1 MKLEKISYK
10 QMTKAFIGLNVFIL
24 FTVILF
30 LNLSLKPK
38 DSQES
43 PVVLGNQ
50 TEKMPLKTKKFETS
64 VSKLSF
70 DYPEIF
76 GEAKSITQPSPC
88 KSEELIENITFSN
101 YPDFIVS
108 INVCNFAQDSFLNEN
123 EFSVL
128 NDEKTIKFIGD
139 FEENYKFQGYTS
151 FTAKSTTSNKPLSL
165 IKVLFN
171 EKETSREE
179 IQEYVNTVVKSIEF
193 NRD

>member
-10 QMTKAFIGLNVFIL
+10 QMAKAFIGLNVFVL

-38 DSQES
+38 DSKDSTE
-43 PVVLGNQ
+43 VLGTQ
-50 TEKMPLKTKKFETS
+50 SEEVPLKTNRFETS

-70 DYPEIF
+70 NYPEIF
-76 GEAKSITQPSPC
+76 GEANSKTQPSLC
-88 KSEELIENITFSN
+88 KTEELIETITFSN
-101 YPDFIVS
+101 YPNFIIS

-151 FTAKSTTSNKPLSL
+151 FTAKSTTSNKPLTL

-171 EKETSREE
+171 EKEISKEQV
-179 IQEYVNTVVKSIEF
+179 QEYMTTIVKSLEF
-193 NRD
+193 N